1 MVEWKKLGDIMQIVR
16 GASPR
21 PIKNYITSNI
31 NGVNWIKIGD
41 VAPGAK
47 YVTRCNEKITK
58 EGADKS
64 RYLHA
69 GDFILSNSMSFG
81 RPYILKIDGC
91 IHDGWIAMSDYAKS
105 VSSGYLYEI
114 LNSNSVQD
122 YWKMKANN
130 GGAMTNLNSDIVRDT
145 IIPIPSLSEQQRIV
159 GILDTFIASI
169 DNLKEQIA
177 QRRKQYEYYRDQLL
191 DLEGKPGVEMKTLG
205 EVFDTRNG
213 YTPSTSNEQFWEG
226 GTIPW
231 FKMEDIRDNGRIL
244 YDSYLHITPMAVKGK
259 GLFKANSIILATS
272 ATIGEHALIL
282 VDYLCNQRF
291 TNFFPKEKYTQ
302 SIEMKYVYYYMFII
316 DEWCKQH
323 VNQGGFASVDMA
335 GLYNMSFPIPS
346 FQEQQRIVSI
356 LDTFEASIQ
365 NLEAQLK
372 QREKQYEY
380 YRNKLLT
387 FE

>member
-1 MVEWKKLGDIMQIVR
+1 MVEWKKIGDIMQIVR

-21 PIKNYITSNI
+21 PIKNYITSDN

-47 YVTRCNEKITK
+47 YITRCNEKITK
-58 EGADKS
+58 EGAEKS

-91 IHDGWIAMSDYAKS
+91 IHDGWIAMSDYEKS

-114 LNSNSVQD
+114 LNSKVVQD

-130 GGAMTNLNSDIVRDT
+130 GGAMTNLNSDIVKDT
-145 IIPIPSLSEQQRIV
+145 IIPIPSLSEQNRIV
-159 GILDTFIASI
+159 GILDTFTASI
-169 DNLKEQIA
+169 DNLNEQIA

-191 DLEGKPGVEMKTLG
+191 DLEGKEGVEMKALG
-205 EVFDTRNG
+205 EVCEISRGVRVVKRDLEEFGIIPVFQNSLLPLGYYAVSNNNG
-213 YTPSTSNEQFWEG
+213 NTFVIIGGAAGDIGYSEKPFWAADDCLC
-226 GTIPW
+226 I
-231 FKMEDIRDNGRIL
+231 
-244 YDSYLHITPMAVKGK
+244 SGK
-259 GLFKANSIILATS
+259 IV
-272 ATIGEHALIL
+272 L
-282 VDYLCNQRF
+282 VDKYIYNFLISVQHYLKSQVRKAGV
-291 TNFFPKEKYTQ
+291 PRL
-302 SIEMKYVYYYMFII
+302 SR
-316 DEWCKQH
+316 
-323 VNQGGFASVDMA
+323 SVLDK
-335 GLYNMSFPIPS
+335 LCIPVPPLT
-346 FQEQQRIVSI
+346 EQQRIVSI
-356 LDTFEASIQ
+356 LDAFEASIQ
-365 NLEAQLK
+365 NLEAQLS

>member
-1 MVEWKKLGDIMQIVR
+1 MVEWKKLGDIMTIVR

-21 PIKNYITSNI
+21 PIKNFITSNKEGI
-31 NGVNWIKIGD
+31 NWIKIGD

-47 YVTRCNEKITK
+47 YITSSSEKITK
-58 EGADKS
+58 EGAGKS
-64 RYLHA
+64 RYLHS

-91 IHDGWIAMSDYAKS
+91 IHDGWIAMSDFEKHITP
-105 VSSGYLYEI
+105 GFLYEI

-145 IIPIPSLSEQQRIV
+145 TIPIPSFPEQQRIV
-159 GILDTFIASI
+159 EQLDTFTSSI
-169 DNLKEQIA
+169 ENLKEQIA

-191 DLEGKPGVEMKTLG
+191 DLEGKPGVEMKKVAYFVKERILANELTAQ
-205 EVFDTRNG
+205 N
-213 YTPSTSNEQFWEG
+213 YTSVENLLKDKAGRKDAENVPSEGNWIRYQKGDVLIGNIRPYLRKIWLSDREG
-226 GTIPW
+226 GTNGDVIVIRSNDTLLPE
-231 FKMEDIRDNGRIL
+231 FMFYCLASDSFFLYYNQALKDGKMPRGEKKRVL
-244 YDSYLHITPMAVKGK
+244 SYV
-259 GLFKANSIILATS
+259 
-272 ATIGEHALIL
+272 
-282 VDYLCNQRF
+282 
-291 TNFFPKEKYTQ
+291 
-302 SIEMKYVYYYMFII
+302 
-316 DEWCKQH
+316 
-323 VNQGGFASVDMA
+323 
-335 GLYNMSFPIPS
+335 IPS
-346 FQEQQRIVSI
+346 VEKEEQQRIVSI